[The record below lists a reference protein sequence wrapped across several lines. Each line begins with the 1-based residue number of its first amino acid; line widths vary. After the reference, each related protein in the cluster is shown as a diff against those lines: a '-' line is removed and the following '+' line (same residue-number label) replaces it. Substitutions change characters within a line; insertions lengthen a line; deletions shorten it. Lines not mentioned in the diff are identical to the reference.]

1 MEVCTNTPQANGQVH
16 GAASPY
22 VDPDFEFNA
31 PRFYDFQRLNDSVSS
46 PSSEGDTYFDT
57 SKVKGNIPATVRTQC
72 NAFFAHS
79 ACHTVAARDC
89 FTNATQGPHQE

>member
-1 MEVCTNTPQANGQVH
+1 MEVCTNTPQATGQLN

-31 PRFYDFQRLNDSVSS
+31 PRFYDFQRLNDNVSS

-57 SKVKGNIPATVRTQC
+57 SKVKGSIPAAACPSFQCFFCTFSVPLGSCTQLSIQGHTRT
-72 NAFFAHS
+72 
-79 ACHTVAARDC
+79 
-89 FTNATQGPHQE
+89 P

>member
-1 MEVCTNTPQANGQVH
+1 MEVCTNTPQANGQVN

-31 PRFYDFQRLNDSVSS
+31 PRFYDFQRLNDNVSS

-57 SKVKGNIPATVRTQC
+57 SKVKGSIPA
-72 NAFFAHS
+72 
-79 ACHTVAARDC
+79 AARTSVQC
-89 FTNATQGPHQE
+89 SFCTFSMPHGSFRQLFVVCPRRTP